1 MDNEMT
7 NQIIVN
13 NGTRPVN
20 FGACEMIGEAKTFEE
35 YKGAGV
41 FADLLLD
48 RTFKKAFNPDSQN
61 KVCLIA
67 LLNAVLEGEIASPIV
82 DVQSRN
88 KEYSDGSN
96 ENRTSVFDLHC
107 IDSAQRR
114 FIIEVQILFQKNIV
128 NRSIYY
134 ASQTI
139 VAQGQ
144 RGKKYNYELNPV
156 VTVVFMEFNVFVDDR
171 YIRRAKLREINGS
184 SISDTL
190 NFAFIEL
197 PKFNKPL
204 DELET
209 TLDKA
214 LYALKNMKN
223 MTQMPKQYVNT
234 VFELLFSTAK
244 LAKLSKEEQKMID
257 EAQKAKWDNYA
268 IHKAAIDSGLQQGL
282 RQGLQQGL
290 RQGLQQGLNVARQE
304 MAKKMLLD
312 NESVDKIVKYT
323 ELSEADVLAIKAA
336 LGQL

>member
-1 MDNEMT
+1 M
-7 NQIIVN
+7 
-13 NGTRPVN
+13 
-20 FGACEMIGEAKTFEE
+20 
-35 YKGAGV
+35 
-41 FADLLLD
+41 
-48 RTFKKAFNPDSQN
+48 
-61 KVCLIA
+61 
-67 LLNAVLEGEIASPIV
+67 LEGEIASPIV

-96 ENRTSVFDLHC
+96 ENRTTVFDLHC
-107 IDSAQRR
+107 IDSERRR
-114 FIIEVQILFQKNIV
+114 FIIEVQILFQENIV
-128 NRSIYY
+128 NRAIYY
-134 ASQTI
+134 ASQTVI
-139 VAQGQ
+139 AQGE
-144 RGKKYNYELNPV
+144 RGKKYNYDLKPV
-156 VTVVFMEFNVFVDDR
+156 VTVVFMEFKVFADDR
-171 YIRRAKLREINGS
+171 YIRRAKLREMNGAG
-184 SISDTL
+184 ISDTL

-268 IHKAAIDSGLQQGL
+268 IHKAAIDSGL

-304 MAKKMLLD
+304 MAKKMLLKKKPID
-312 NESVDKIVKYT
+312 EITEFT
-323 ELSEADVLAIKAA
+323 ELSEAEILAIKADLDKA
-336 LGQL
+336 

>member
-1 MDNEMT
+1 
-7 NQIIVN
+7 
-13 NGTRPVN
+13 
-20 FGACEMIGEAKTFEE
+20 MIGEARTFEE
-35 YKGAGV
+35 YRGAGV

-48 RTFKKAFNPDSQN
+48 RTFKKAFNPDTQN

-67 LLNAVLEGEIASPIV
+67 LLNAVLEGEITLPIV

-107 IDSAQRR
+107 IDSGRRR
-114 FIIEVQILFQKNIV
+114 FIIEVQILFQENIV
-128 NRSIYY
+128 NRAIYY

-139 VAQGQ
+139 IAQGE
-144 RGKKYNYELNPV
+144 RGQKYNYELSPV
-156 VTVVFMEFNVFVDDR
+156 VTVVFMEFNMFADDR
-171 YIRRAKLREINGS
+171 YIRRAKLREVNGA
-184 SISDTL
+184 SISNTL
-190 NFAFIEL
+190 NFAFVEL

-268 IHKAAIDSGLQQGL
+268 IHKAAIDSGLQQGMEK
-282 RQGLQQGL
+282 GLKEGL
-290 RQGLQQGLNVARQE
+290 AKGLAKGAEQKARDV
-304 MAKKMLLD
+304 AKKMLLK
-312 NESVDKIVKYT
+312 NEPIDKIIDFT

-336 LGQL
+336 LDQS

>member
-1 MDNEMT
+1 MG
-7 NQIIVN
+7 N
-13 NGTRPVN
+13 NIETETKNGH
-20 FGACEMIGEAKTFEE
+20 GEMIGEAKTFEE

-67 LLNAVLEGEIASPIV
+67 LLNSVLEGEIASPIV

-114 FIIEVQILFQKNIV
+114 FIIEVQILFQENIV

-139 VAQGQ
+139 IAQGQ

-156 VTVVFMEFNVFVDDR
+156 VTVVFMEFNVFADDR

-184 SISDTL
+184 CISDTL
-190 NFAFIEL
+190 NFAFVEL

-282 RQGLQQGL
+282 EQGLEQG
-290 RQGLQQGLNVARQE
+290 RDQRSRE
-304 MAKKMLLD
+304 IAKKMLLKKKPI
-312 NESVDKIVKYT
+312 EEITEFT
-323 ELSEADVLAIKAA
+323 ELSEADVLAIKAS
-336 LGQL
+336 LGQS

>member
-1 MDNEMT
+1 MDN
-7 NQIIVN
+7 NIVAETKN
-13 NGTRPVN
+13 SHG
-20 FGACEMIGEAKTFEE
+20 EMISEAKTFEE

-48 RTFKKAFNPDSQN
+48 RTFKKAFNPDTQN

-107 IDSAQRR
+107 IDSA
-114 FIIEVQILFQKNIV
+114 
-128 NRSIYY
+128 

-144 RGKKYNYELNPV
+144 RGKKYNYELKPV
-156 VTVVFMEFNVFVDDR
+156 VTVVFMEFNVFADDR
-171 YIRRAKLREINGS
+171 YIRRAKLREMNGA

-290 RQGLQQGLNVARQE
+290 NVARQE
-304 MAKKMLLD
+304 MAKKMLLKKKPID
-312 NESVDKIVKYT
+312 EITEFT
-323 ELSEADVLAIKAA
+323 ELSEAEILAIKADLDKA
-336 LGQL
+336 